1 MIGIVY
7 KNADFVVVNKPI
19 GIPSQADNNGGDD
32 AMKQTAEALA
42 ALGEKGTLHIINR
55 LDTVVSGLVLF
66 ARNPASAAAL
76 TELLSGGITK
86 EYRAVCEG
94 VPGDGVM
101 KDFLVKEAALGRAIV
116 ASPTKKGA
124 KEAEL
129 HHFTLETVEYKGKKL
144 SLVRVI
150 LKTGRFHQ
158 IRAQFS
164 SRKMP
169 LVGDKKY
176 GSRDFLARTPALFAA
191 RLAFD
196 FKGEKYDF
204 KISPDTSAYPWC
216 LFNEENFSR

>member
-7 KNADFVVVNKPI
+7 KNADFVVINKPI
-19 GIPSQADNNGGDD
+19 GVPTQADNNGGDD
-32 AMKQTAEALA
+32 AMKQTAEVLLM
-42 ALGEKGTLHIINR
+42 LGEKGNLHIINR

-76 TELLSGGITK
+76 TELLANDITK

-101 KDFLVKEAALGRAIV
+101 KDFLVKDATLGRALV
-116 ASPTKKGA
+116 ASPSKKGA

-129 HHFTLETVEYKGKKL
+129 HQYTLETVEHKGKKL
-144 SLVRVI
+144 SLVRVV

-176 GSRDFLARTPALFAA
+176 GSRDFSARTPALFSA
-191 RLAFD
+191 RLSFS
-196 FKGEKYDF
+196 FKGENYDF
-204 KISPDTSAYPWC
+204 KISPDTSVYPWC
-216 LFNEENFSR
+216 LFSKENF